1 MIPLTPDFSMCFTH
15 FSCQHTAE
23 VWDFPHLKFS
33 GNTFHGWGLPRSDGS
48 QHRNLEMFQW
58 NDLFFKL
65 SIGSVIFWKFHR
77 KFGEYC
83 GENEMRS
90 KLRKESF
97 QEEGVDNFG
106 ERRCVWPRRF
116 ANHFPFDPRF
126 IWMSRGM
133 ELWRMCW
140 WLTLVWST
148 RTCSEEKMGS
158 KNPTVRQKMPLET
171 VKCYGVV
178 STFLVQVR
186 LQLKSTSQALIEEAR
201 LYL

>member
-1 MIPLTPDFSMCFTH
+1 MCFTH

-48 QHRNLEMFQW
+48 QHGNLEM
-58 NDLFFKL
+58 LFSENFTASLGSIVVKMKWDPSCAKSLFKKKVL
-65 SIGSVIFWKFHR
+65 IISGREDVFDHS
-77 KFGEYC
+77 
-83 GENEMRS
+83 
-90 KLRKESF
+90 
-97 QEEGVDNFG
+97 
-106 ERRCVWPRRF
+106 RF

-126 IWMSRGM
+126 TWMSRGM

-158 KNPTVRQKMPLET
+158 KNPTVRRKMPLKT

-186 LQLKSTSQALIEEAR
+186 LRLKSTSQVLIEEAR

>member
-48 QHRNLEMFQW
+48 QHGNLEMFHG
-58 NDLFFKL
+58 KL
-65 SIGSVIFWKFHR
+65 
-77 KFGEYC
+77 GEYC
-83 GENEMRS
+83 GENERRS

-116 ANHFPFDPRF
+116 AKHFRFDPRF

-158 KNPTVRQKMPLET
+158 ENPTARRKMPLKT
-171 VKCYGVV
+171 VKCYRVV

-186 LQLKSTSQALIEEAR
+186 LQLKTPAKLW
-201 LYL
+201 

>member
-1 MIPLTPDFSMCFTH
+1 MCFTH

-48 QHRNLEMFQW
+48 QHGNLEIFQW

-65 SIGSVIFWKFHR
+65 STGSVIFWKFHR

-83 GENEMRS
+83 GEHERS

-97 QEEGVDNFG
+97 QAEGVDNFG
-106 ERRCVWPRRF
+106 ERGCVWPQPICKP
-116 ANHFPFDPRF
+116 FPPRSQ
-126 IWMSRGM
+126 IHLDVTRYGTVENVLVAHSRVKY
-133 ELWRMCW
+133 EN
-140 WLTLVWST
+140 LVG
-148 RTCSEEKMGS
+148 REDGK
-158 KNPTVRQKMPLET
+158 QKPNCAAKVPLKT

-186 LQLKSTSQALIEEAR
+186 LQLKSTSQVLIEEAR